1 MNQSRMTNGHLAP
14 CQGYGSPV
22 HSWRFQINV
31 IIAVAGDIAAILGS
45 KKLVAP
51 LITETT
57 SSE

>member
-1 MNQSRMTNGHLAP
+1 MVTWHPARAMARLCIVG
-14 CQGYGSPV
+14 GF
-22 HSWRFQINV
+22 RINV